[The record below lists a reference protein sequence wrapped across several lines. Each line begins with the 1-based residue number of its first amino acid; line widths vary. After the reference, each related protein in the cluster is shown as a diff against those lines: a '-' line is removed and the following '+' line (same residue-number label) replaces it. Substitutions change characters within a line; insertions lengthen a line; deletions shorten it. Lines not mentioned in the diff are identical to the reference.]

1 MNIQI
6 RYFGFRIESFGQN
19 AMSHLYLVPS
29 FAVCDSWQKTY
40 TLFCMYTPL
49 FFLPS
54 FLISYVFINIHEYLN
69 EIIRI
74 FYHFDQ
80 MAMSQLF
87 FGTKF
92 YKIE

>member
-1 MNIQI
+1 
-6 RYFGFRIESFGQN
+6 
-19 AMSHLYLVPS
+19 MSHLYLVPS
-29 FAVCDSWQKTY
+29 FAVCDSWQRHIHY
-40 TLFCMYTPL
+40 FLCIPPY

-92 YKIE
+92 SKIE

>member
-1 MNIQI
+1 
-6 RYFGFRIESFGQN
+6 
-19 AMSHLYLVPS
+19 MSHLYLEPS

-49 FFLPS
+49 MFLP
-54 FLISYVFINIHEYLN
+54 YLN

-80 MAMSQLF
+80 MAMSQLYLVPSF
-87 FGTKF
+87 VRLNS
-92 YKIE
+92 